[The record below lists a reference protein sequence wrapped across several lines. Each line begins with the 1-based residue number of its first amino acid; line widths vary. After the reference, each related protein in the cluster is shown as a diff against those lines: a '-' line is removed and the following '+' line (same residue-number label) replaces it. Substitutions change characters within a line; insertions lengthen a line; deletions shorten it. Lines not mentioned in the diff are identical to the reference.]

1 MSIHL
6 TFKSIILSG
15 ILSQLSMIPLS
26 SHAQAPDY
34 LTDPGMVNASVNEK
48 DELKVIPSNNSSE
61 KDFDFFDGSW
71 NVTGKRLKA
80 RLHNS
85 HEWVDYTAKLKCS
98 KIIQGFGNQEPYYQ
112 KVNGRDFEAFTLRLF
127 DAKTKLWSIYY
138 ANPNYVS
145 METPQVGSFENN
157 IGLFYSKDTW
167 EGKKIIIVYK
177 WDRTN
182 PAKPTMSQAFS
193 ADNGKTWEWN
203 LHQQFEKTGG

>member
-1 MSIHL
+1 MSFRQTH
-6 TFKSIILSG
+6 KSVILSG
-15 ILSQLSMIPLS
+15 FLSLIAIAPLS
-26 SHAQAPDY
+26 SHAQSPDR
-34 LTDPGMVNASVNEK
+34 LTDTGMVNASVNEK
-48 DELKVIPSNNSSE
+48 DELQIIPSKNSSE

-98 KIIQGFGNQEPYYQ
+98 KIIQGFGNEEPYFQ

-182 PAKPTMSQAFS
+182 PDKPTMSQAFS